1 MLVKGISLQFIAYM
15 RVATLKSGQ
24 GVELVEENKKETAL
38 EVPVQEQKFS
48 SYLKKQEFEFINYL
62 ESWSKSKR
70 ASFSE

>member
-1 MLVKGISLQFIAYM
+1 M
-15 RVATLKSGQ
+15 RVATLESGQ
-24 GVELVEENKKETAL
+24 GGMRVKDKDKEKRTAL
-38 EVPVQEQKFS
+38 EVPVQEQKFL